1 MHDFL
6 IRLKFV
12 KIGDLLSSFKMLL
25 ALIVAP
31 FYKMHRKHLWLVM
44 ERRTEARDN
53 GYWFFRYLCEK
64 HSEID
69 AVYVISPNAVDAQK
83 VMSIGNTIAPGT
95 LRHWVYYFAA
105 QYNISSQKDGNP
117 NAAVCFVLENYL
129 KMNNHRIFL
138 QHGVTKDDIKWLYYK
153 ISNFEM
159 FSCAAQ
165 REFEYVKSQLGYP
178 PAVTKLVGFAR
189 YDNLLTPHETKRQIL
204 VMPTWREWLGRTSSD
219 TMKFESSKNFTDSE
233 YFKVWNAFLGNRQLV
248 SLLNQAEYR
257 LVFYPHS
264 NLQKYIA
271 DFHMLQTDKI
281 IIADSTHYD
290 VQQLLMESTALIT
303 DYSSIFFDFAYMN
316 KPIAYYQFDYGKFR
330 EGQYQEGYFSY
341 IEDGFGPVFYTEQDL
356 LNWISESIQKEFANE
371 GRYETRV
378 KEFFTF
384 RDTNNCERTYEAIC
398 NLNAHY
404 THRQKNEV

>member
-138 QHGVTKDDIKWLYYK
+138 QHGVTKDDISGCTTKYP
-153 ISNFEM
+153 ISRCSLVPHNESLSMSNPNWGILRLSQSWWASRVMTTCLHLMKQNAKFW
-159 FSCAAQ
+159 SCLHGA
-165 REFEYVKSQLGYP
+165 SG
-178 PAVTKLVGFAR
+178 
-189 YDNLLTPHETKRQIL
+189 
-204 VMPTWREWLGRTSSD
+204 
-219 TMKFESSKNFTDSE
+219 
-233 YFKVWNAFLGNRQLV
+233 
-248 SLLNQAEYR
+248 
-257 LVFYPHS
+257 
-264 NLQKYIA
+264 
-271 DFHMLQTDKI
+271 
-281 IIADSTHYD
+281 
-290 VQQLLMESTALIT
+290 
-303 DYSSIFFDFAYMN
+303 
-316 KPIAYYQFDYGKFR
+316 
-330 EGQYQEGYFSY
+330 
-341 IEDGFGPVFYTEQDL
+341 
-356 LNWISESIQKEFANE
+356 
-371 GRYETRV
+371 
-378 KEFFTF
+378 
-384 RDTNNCERTYEAIC
+384 
-398 NLNAHY
+398 
-404 THRQKNEV
+404 